1 MTTLTM
7 GERDE
12 EFILSEANGQLS
24 RSNATLK
31 SGQNLKA
38 GTLLKDDGIGKLIAA
53 TGSLNTAG
61 DLVTPIAGIL
71 CRTTDATGGDVN
83 VSIIDQAAEVKDAFL
98 TYPTESTAGGEKAA
112 SKESLRALGIK
123 VR

>member
-31 SGQNLKA
+31 SGQNLKS
-38 GTLLKDDGIGKLIAA
+38 GTLLKDDGTGKLIAA

-71 CRTTDATGGDVN
+71 CRTTDATGGDVS
-83 VSIIDQAAEVKDAFL
+83 VSILDKDAEVKDAFL

-112 SKESLRALGIK
+112 SKESLLALGIK